1 VFLWVPGG
9 GVARDLR
16 FVAKNWQSARSGAL
30 SSDVMQLAG
39 KYSQPVD
46 ARLARLATRQHGIVS
61 RNQLLALGLHAY
73 QIAYRVEVGRLHR
86 LYRGVYAV
94 GHVRL
99 TQRGRWLA
107 AVVACRTGG
116 GQSVLS
122 HRAAGQLHGI
132 LRSAP
137 SNPIDV
143 IATRRHHLHGVRC
156 HIVRGLHPDD
166 ITIVD
171 AIPVTTVHRAFLDL
185 AEVMHPLRLFDAL
198 ELSIRL
204 EHFDLTEMYAMI
216 ARNPGRHGLKPLHA
230 QLARLT
236 DAPAWLDSG
245 LEAEFLFR
253 LRQHPDLPE
262 PLTHQAVEGEPVDF
276 YWPDQRVVL
285 EIDGDRYHSLPRDRL
300 NDERRDRKLT
310 LAGYAVL
317 RVTEREFKADP
328 ERVIAELR
336 ALLRRQA
343 P

>member
-1 VFLWVPGG
+1 
-9 GVARDLR
+9 
-16 FVAKNWQSARSGAL
+16 
-30 SSDVMQLAG
+30 MQLATA
-39 KYSQPVD
+39 YDAPVD
-46 ARLARLATRQHGIVS
+46 ARLARLATRQHSIVS
-61 RNQLLALGLHAY
+61 RNQLLTLGLTNT
-73 QIAYRVEVGRLHR
+73 QISRRVAMGRLHR
-86 LYRGVYAV
+86 LYRGVFAV

-99 TQRGRWLA
+99 TQRGHWLA
-107 AVVACRTGG
+107 AVVACRSGG
-116 GQSVLS
+116 GESVLS

-143 IATRRHHLHGVRC
+143 IATRRHQLRGVRC
-156 HIVRGLHPDD
+156 HGVRGLHPDD

-198 ELSIRL
+198 ELSVRREL
-204 EHFDLTEMYAMI
+204 FDLTQLRAMI
-216 ARNPGRHGLKPLHA
+216 ARNPGGHGLKPLQE

-236 DAPAWLDSG
+236 DAPAWLDSR

-262 PLTHQAVEGEPVDF
+262 PLTRQVVEGEPVDF
-276 YWPDQRVVL
+276 YWPDHRVVL
-285 EIDGDRYHSLPRDRL
+285 EIDGERYHWLPRDRL
-300 NDERRDRKLT
+300 NDARRDRKLT

-317 RVTEREFKADP
+317 RVSEREFKADP